1 MTIIVKL
8 FGDLRKRFQEDV
20 SGGVPLL
27 FEIKEGRVKV
37 VSDILKELK
46 IDENAISHIFV
57 NSRYSGLRKK
67 VKDKDLVALFPKNMG
82 LLYKWY
88 FDREEDE

>member
-8 FGDLRKRFQEDV
+8 FGDLRKRFQKDV
-20 SGGVPLL
+20 SGGVPLF
-27 FEIKEGRVKV
+27 FEIEESKVQV
-37 VSDILKELK
+37 VSDILNELK
-46 IDENAISHIFV
+46 LDENAISHIFV
-57 NSRYSGLRKK
+57 NSRYSGLRKR

-88 FDREEDE
+88 FNREEDE